1 MVTKKSRAMMK
12 GKDHYPSRRMPIITV
27 WLIVAS
33 VVLILLLGGNLVVL
47 SKLLSANERCSVD
60 LKQTAMAPQTMEQQH
75 ASVAA
80 TFDRNTV
87 MKEYSD
93 STNGTV
99 SLPKKK
105 SAQASKEKRTIWR
118 ASDISFPPS
127 IAVVPNHA
135 VGTYKYNPVRNINAW
150 PKDDEEIELDPA
162 LVAKLRIQAQ
172 KIDKGRVLDVLIR
185 AHTDIDEKVV
195 DELPTW
201 ENVTNM
207 YGSEP
212 VVLGLD
218 TCAAFREK
226 VPPKDR
232 LIAAAGM
239 FNTGTNFFIQL
250 LERNC
255 WIPPGEDEKLT
266 WPRKSGV
273 FWQVPWGKHNP
284 ESWRGRHAAKNGGD
298 RIENYKNILPV
309 VVTKDP
315 YTWFASMCRN
325 KYLIKWFYNKDHCPN
340 LVATKAEKKQME
352 PFGKEQSVPVVMW
365 YRVKK
370 PFASMAHVWND
381 WTGAYYN
388 VKDYPRLIVR
398 YEDLLFHAE
407 AVLNQVCACAGG
419 KMRLDDAVYY
429 KREPK
434 EGNGHRSDSS
444 FVKALIRY
452 GSETTRISG
461 FLPADLNYTQKHLRS
476 DLMDTLHYS
485 YPHVNN

>member
-273 FWQVPWGKHNP
+273 FWQV
-284 ESWRGRHAAKNGGD
+284 R
-298 RIENYKNILPV
+298 
-309 VVTKDP
+309 TK
-315 YTWFASMCRN
+315 FRLS
-325 KYLIKWFYNKDHCPN
+325 N
-340 LVATKAEKKQME
+340 LA
-352 PFGKEQSVPVVMW
+352 
-365 YRVKK
+365 
-370 PFASMAHVWND
+370 
-381 WTGAYYN
+381 
-388 VKDYPRLIVR
+388 IVR
-398 YEDLLFHAE
+398 KKKMLMLNFLFIFIFGRFPG
-407 AVLNQVCACAGG
+407 VSTTLNRGVVGTQPKMGGIALKIIRIYSPLSSPRIHTLGSQVCA
-419 KMRLDDAVYY
+419 VI
-429 KREPK
+429 
-434 EGNGHRSDSS
+434 N
-444 FVKALIRY
+444 
-452 GSETTRISG
+452 T
-461 FLPADLNYTQKHLRS
+461 
-476 DLMDTLHYS
+476 
-485 YPHVNN
+485 